1 MAVVLPPINPLG
13 LETANQGPGF
23 QPDGI
28 ILRKKSADRA
38 APVSPARGFFLSD
51 AEGDDQ
57 VEPGH
62 GQAYNRKAEA
72 DVKQWR
78 EPPRVG
84 FIPVGFIWV
93 LLDSHTK

>member
-1 MAVVLPPINPLG
+1 MSVFNMKRAPT
-13 LETANQGPGF
+13 E
-23 QPDGI
+23 
-28 ILRKKSADRA
+28 A
-38 APVSPARGFFLSD
+38 APVSLARGFFLSD

-57 VEPGH
+57 MEPDH

-72 DVKQWR
+72 DVEQRR

-84 FIPVGFIWV
+84 FIRVSFIWV